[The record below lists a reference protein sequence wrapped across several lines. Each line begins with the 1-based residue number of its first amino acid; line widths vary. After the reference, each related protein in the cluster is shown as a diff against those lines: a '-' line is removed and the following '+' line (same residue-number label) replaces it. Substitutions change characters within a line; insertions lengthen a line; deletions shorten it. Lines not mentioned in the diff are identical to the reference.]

1 MKKLRVAAYV
11 LAVAAI
17 AMTALLT
24 VASGD
29 DGIVVALLGG
39 TLAVTP
45 YVLVRAFEDWMR
57 ESAIVSELRGSGEP
71 GRLPFVGKSP
81 YVGQPRS
88 RSTDRDNF
96 ERNPFL

>member
-1 MKKLRVAAYV
+1 MRNLRVAAY
-11 LAVAAI
+11 LFAVATI
-17 AMTALLT
+17 ASTALVT
-24 VASGD
+24 TASGD

-57 ESAIVSELRGSGEP
+57 EISSIDSELSGIGER

-81 YVGQPRS
+81 QSPSALSVNRP
-88 RSTDRDNF
+88 
-96 ERNPFL
+96 